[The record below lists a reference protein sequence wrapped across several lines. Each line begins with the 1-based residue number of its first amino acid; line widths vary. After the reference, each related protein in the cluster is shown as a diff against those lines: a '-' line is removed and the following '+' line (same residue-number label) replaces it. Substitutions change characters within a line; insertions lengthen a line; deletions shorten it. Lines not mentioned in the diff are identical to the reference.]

1 MGITLLNRIGK
12 NQRMFLAKKQLDKLI
27 NNNELVISPLLD
39 KSQINEM
46 TIDFRLGYD
55 FLVSIQGRYPYLNSA
70 SHIPTDGA
78 FYNFFQDTRRSFGD
92 TFLLHP
98 GQTVLAATLEYV
110 KLPNNVSAILSP
122 RSSYNRLGINLSTVI
137 QPGYCGCF
145 SLEITN
151 SSHNPIKVRVGA
163 TMFQARFVQTEET
176 NYFSKERKY
185 MCSVK
190 PEISGANKDV
200 DLRILEKIGQEPII

>member
-1 MGITLLNRIGK
+1 
-12 NQRMFLAKKQLDKLI
+12 MFLAKNQLEKLI
-27 NNNELVISPLLD
+27 KQEKLIISPLLD
-39 KSQINEM
+39 NSQINEM

-55 FLVSIQGRYPYLNSA
+55 FLVSIQGRHPYLNSA

-78 FYNFFQDTRRSFGD
+78 FYHFFQETRRNFGD
-92 TFLLHP
+92 TFLFHP
-98 GQTVLAATLEYV
+98 GQTVLGATLEYV
-110 KLPNNVSAILSP
+110 KLPENVSAILSP

-151 SSHNPIKVRVGA
+151 TSHNPIKVRVGA
-163 TMFQARFVQTEET
+163 TMFQARFVKTKKT

-185 MCSVK
+185 ICSVK
-190 PEISGANKDV
+190 PEISGANKDQ
-200 DLRILEKIGQEPII
+200 DLKLLELINKPIS

>member
-1 MGITLLNRIGK
+1 
-12 NQRMFLAKKQLDKLI
+12 MFLAKKRLEKLI
-27 NNNELVISPLLD
+27 RNKRLIISPLLD
-39 KSQINEM
+39 ESQINEM
-46 TIDFRLGYD
+46 TVDFRLGYD

-70 SHIPTDGA
+70 SHIPSEGA
-78 FYNFFQDTRRSFGD
+78 FYNFFQETRRNFGD

-98 GQTVLAATLEYV
+98 GQTVLATTLEYI
-110 KLPNNVSAILSP
+110 KLPDNISAILSP

-151 SSHNPIKVRVGA
+151 TSHNPIKVRVGA
-163 TMFQARFVQTEET
+163 TMFQARFVQTKKT

-185 MCSVK
+185 VCSVR
-190 PEISGANKDV
+190 PEISGANKEEE
-200 DLRILEKIGQEPII
+200 LKLLEKIGGEPII